1 MTAIQQQVIDQYLL
15 SKSLPTKSPDSREP
29 ELLNNFPKQ
38 LYIDGQWCDGAD
50 KQTIAVYDPG
60 LGSVFCEVACAQ
72 PDDVAR
78 AVEAAKLAFI
88 SWRET
93 SGAQRA
99 IILNRAADI
108 LEEEVQQFSLVESLD
123 SGKPLGEAASDVASS
138 VATFR
143 YYAGCCDKIQG
154 DSYPLGS
161 SNMSFSNQVP
171 VGVTA
176 HVIPWNFPL
185 NTAVRGVAPALAA
198 GCTAVVKP
206 AQQTPLTALM
216 LADVLTRAGLPQ
228 GVYNAIPGL
237 AEAGAALVSHPD
249 VNHVTFTGSVDTGVK
264 VMCSAAQN
272 ITSVTLELGGKS
284 AIVALD
290 DCDIEKTAE
299 GVLWAIFYNAGQVC
313 SAGSRLVVERSIH
326 QKLVAAIVEKTQQL
340 VAKHPL
346 QAPNYGAIN
355 SAEQLAKI
363 DGFIQRA
370 RDRGC
375 NVRCGGHVL
384 DREGWFYA
392 PTIVDE
398 LSNDDELVQQ
408 EIFGPVLSVQVVDNQ
423 AQAIE
428 AANCTNFALAA
439 GVYSQNIDRAL
450 QVAQALEAGQV
461 TVNDYWAGG
470 ISVPFGGDKH
480 SGIGREKGLLAL
492 TNYCT
497 TKAITL
503 AF

>member
-1 MTAIQQQVIDQYLL
+1 MSTNQQQAIEQYFTSASISGL
-15 SKSLPTKSPDSREP
+15 
-29 ELLNNFPKQ
+29 PKQ
-38 LYIDGQWCDGAD
+38 LYIDGQWSNSSVSDSQVSNQDNISA
-50 KQTIAVYDPG
+50 QNTIPVYDPG
-60 LGSVFCEVACAQ
+60 TGQVFCEVACANS
-72 PDDVAR
+72 DDVAR
-78 AVEAAKLAFI
+78 AVLAAKSAFAH
-88 SWRET
+88 WRHT
-93 SGAQRA
+93 SGAKRA
-99 IILNRAADI
+99 AILNRAADL
-108 LEEEVQQFSLVESLD
+108 LEAEADHFSMVEALD
-123 SGKPLGEAASDVASS
+123 AGKPLGEAALDVASS
-138 VATFR
+138 IATLR

-161 SNMSFSNQVP
+161 GNMSFSSQVP

-176 HVIPWNFPL
+176 HIIPWNFPL
-185 NTAVRGVAPALAA
+185 NTTVRGIAPALAA

-216 LADVLTRAGLPQ
+216 LADLLTRAGLPK
-228 GVYNAIPGL
+228 GVYNAISGY
-237 AEAGAALVSHPD
+237 ADAGAALVNHPD
-249 VNHVTFTGSVDTGVK
+249 VQHVTFTGSVDTGIK

-313 SAGSRLVVERSIH
+313 SAGSRLVVERSVH

-340 VAKHPL
+340 QANHPL
-346 QAPNYGAIN
+346 LSPNYGAIN
-355 SAEQLAKI
+355 SLEQLEKI

-370 RDRGC
+370 RERGC
-375 NVRCGGHVL
+375 NVRCGGHIL

-408 EIFGPVLSVQVVDNQ
+408 EIFGPVLSVQVVENQ
-423 AQAIE
+423 AEAIE

-450 QVAQALEAGQV
+450 QVAESLEAGQV

-492 TNYCT
+492 NNYCT
-497 TKAITL
+497 TKAITI